1 MHTGAADQQAPW
13 NTEREV
19 QQSPNQPKELLL
31 GVQKLCRF
39 ILLFTSAMVLLH
51 VKKSDEEQFFYEVPV
66 AIPVPEATQQL
77 VAIHNLRMR
86 IKRLKLEGG
95 ELAQYGPAKRPDQQG
110 IDEYAEQ
117 PVEQGEFYKAD
128 PTGRRTGNAANP
140 TVTATLQKMLED
152 GYQLVHK
159 DQVAKK
165 VVLTR
170 KALLDAVDNI
180 RGAVMMAFPQGL
192 PEWDFVRQAIEGQED
207 LSGTSHADDDLDPE
221 RTTIWFAGKALVA
234 SKKLSD
240 YLGRHEK
247 TKAVVKL
254 TRAGQGA
261 PAREQPMDVEAQKNM
276 VAFWHKK
283 QAEEKAL
290 ADNIEDD
297 YTHSSW
303 ADPKALKQ
311 HFSGVGNIK
320 IR

>member
-1 MHTGAADQQAPW
+1 
-13 NTEREV
+13 
-19 QQSPNQPKELLL
+19 
-31 GVQKLCRF
+31 
-39 ILLFTSAMVLLH
+39 MVLLH

-128 PTGRRTGNAANP
+128 PTGRRTGNGEQPLHMAAN
-140 TVTATLQKMLED
+140 VLQ
-152 GYQLVHK
+152 

-320 IR
+320 IRKGSL